1 MAIQR
6 ECFIFTLLVTFDIA
20 VAAVISC
27 TNPSPVAILA
37 GGEGTS
43 STVCVMPEG
52 CEKFSTTLPGTEY
65 PLPSGEPLVRRME
78 HSIGPGLL
86 NYTLQNTF
94 RGFENMLGEGQ
105 YAIRSFEWEFRCTP
119 KGLNSES
126 TVVNFT
132 VELFGSA
139 DHAAVVP
146 PAEIAIPCLV
156 QSVETPVVVDFGT
169 PNASLTYRSLVAGWT
184 KTDFNMPWVYSR
196 PSQARSMTPTSAH
209 WYDSRSQPILQSIAA
224 GPNGSSLVLNIK
236 PPESW
241 FYDVSWQI
249 CIIPGD
255 GYNWFPEICTQ
266 YFPVRKSQ
274 EECDGTTTTTTT
286 PSSSASTL
294 HSFGTWRLALVVMMP
309 ALFHFTS

>member
-6 ECFIFTLLVTFDIA
+6 ECFTFTLLVTFDIA

-37 GGEGTS
+37 GSEVTS
-43 STVCVMPEG
+43 SAFCVMPEG
-52 CEKFSTTLPGTEY
+52 CEEFRTTLPGTEY
-65 PLPSGEPLVRRME
+65 PLTSGEPIVRRME
-78 HSIGPGLL
+78 HSIGPGFL

-105 YAIRSFEWEFRCTP
+105 SATRTFEWDLRCTP

-132 VELFGSA
+132 AELFGSA

-156 QSVETPVVVDFGT
+156 QGVETPVVVDFGT
-169 PNASLTYRSLVAGWT
+169 PNASLTYRSLVAGWK
-184 KTDFNMPWVYSR
+184 KTDLNMPWVYSR
-196 PSQARSMTPTSAH
+196 PSKARSTTPTSTH
-209 WYDSRSQPILQSIAA
+209 WYDSDSQPILQSIAA

-236 PPESW
+236 PPKSW
-241 FYDVSWQI
+241 LYDLSWQV

-266 YFPVRKSQ
+266 DFPVQKSQ
-274 EECDGTTTTTTT
+274 EECDATTTTT
-286 PSSSASTL
+286 PTSSASTL
-294 HSFGTWRLALVVMMP
+294 HSFVTWRLALMFMMP

>member
-6 ECFIFTLLVTFDIA
+6 ECFMITLLVTFDIA

-43 STVCVMPEG
+43 SAVCVMPEG

-65 PLPSGEPLVRRME
+65 PLTSGEPIVRRME

-105 YAIRSFEWEFRCTP
+105 YAIRSFEWEFRCNMP
-119 KGLNSES
+119 SEALS

-184 KTDFNMPWVYSR
+184 KADFNMPWVYSR
-196 PSQARSMTPTSAH
+196 PLVARSRKTTGMIH

-266 YFPVRKSQ
+266 DFPVRKSE
-274 EECDGTTTTTTT
+274 EECDATTTTT

>member
-1 MAIQR
+1 
-6 ECFIFTLLVTFDIA
+6 
-20 VAAVISC
+20 
-27 TNPSPVAILA
+27 
-37 GGEGTS
+37 
-43 STVCVMPEG
+43 
-52 CEKFSTTLPGTEY
+52 
-65 PLPSGEPLVRRME
+65 
-78 HSIGPGLL
+78 
-86 NYTLQNTF
+86 
-94 RGFENMLGEGQ
+94 MLGEGQ
-105 YAIRSFEWEFRCTP
+105 HAIRSLEWEFRCTLN
-119 KGLNSES
+119 GSNSES

-132 VELFGSA
+132 VELFRSA

-184 KTDFNMPWVYSR
+184 KTDFTMPWVYSR
-196 PSQARSMTPTSAH
+196 PSQAKSMTPTFGH
-209 WYDSRSQPILQSIAA
+209 WYDSGSQPILQSIAA

-266 YFPVRKSQ
+266 DFPVRKSQ
-274 EECDGTTTTTTT
+274 EECDATTTTT

-294 HSFGTWRLALVVMMP
+294 HKFGTWRLALVVMMP